1 MIGHLA
7 HDLALLL
14 AAAAGLFIIAFSDC
28 WQTSMVN
35 WPSQRTEGQ
44 GGHSQGLLT
53 TRVTLVDKAWVE
65 QFQTNT
71 TTNLSLSLSFSW
83 PTPCLL
89 PFTLYSHSSELLS
102 LFGFSWPGESHGDYR
117 ECWHLK
123 GADEKQLACFA
134 KQLGLTDC
142 TADQTLTSY
151 RVSKASNVW

>member
-28 WQTSMVN
+28 WRTSMAN

-53 TRVTLVDKAWVE
+53 TGVTLVDEAWVE
-65 QFQTNT
+65 HFQTNT
-71 TTNLSLSLSFSW
+71 TTNLSLW

-89 PFTLYSHSSELLS
+89 PFTLHPHSSELLRM
-102 LFGFSWPGESHGDYR
+102 FGFSWPGESHRDYR

-142 TADQTLTSY
+142 TADQTLTSHC
-151 RVSKASNVW
+151 VPKASNVW